1 MTSSLKATDH
11 RLRLTPLS
19 ARVVGAFRLVITGV
33 YVLDQVQI
41 REPILKF
48 FEGRTYPWLDQIPII
63 PM

>member
-1 MTSSLKATDH
+1 MTSSLKATVP
-11 RLRLTPLS
+11 RLCLPPR
-19 ARVVGAFRLVITGV
+19 AVRAFRLVTTGV

-41 REPILKF
+41 REPALQF